1 MAGVANVGEACA
13 MTTSR
18 EAHSTFSDARFF
30 LLLTAAHAALAFPA
44 LWVWAEVCER
54 ARRPR

>member
-1 MAGVANVGEACA
+1 

-18 EAHSTFSDARFF
+18 HTPSTLSDARFF